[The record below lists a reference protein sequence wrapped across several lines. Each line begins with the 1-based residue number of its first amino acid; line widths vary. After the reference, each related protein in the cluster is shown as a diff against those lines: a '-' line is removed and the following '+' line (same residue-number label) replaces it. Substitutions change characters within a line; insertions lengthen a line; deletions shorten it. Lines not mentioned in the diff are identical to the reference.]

1 MKTKKTS
8 RAHIRRQIRK
18 ANRIARVDIEQ
29 PKRIRRRIILIILII
44 VFLVGEGFAL
54 VFAKK
59 AYEYNLSVDLAEEMV
74 IQLSLIDSALRTG
87 DRAVYDKAYAKFH
100 QQLLEFSQNNHV
112 RSHAQDLANR
122 LATYH
127 NILLD
132 NSELEE
138 IINLHTATM
147 KISNSANSVETQ
159 ALDSK
164 NIAQTKQDFEALLF
178 TLEQIQTPE
187 LAELKNKAID
197 MTKEYIAYL
206 NNAAVCIGVCASGT
220 IAEKQVQLQSL
231 IEKYLSDFEKL
242 DAEYSDPYN
251 PNLLIIELSK
261 YSKI

>member
-29 PKRIRRRIILIILII
+29 PKRIRRRVSLIILILAFI
-44 VFLVGEGFAL
+44 IGEGFAL
-54 VFAKK
+54 IFAKK
-59 AYEYNLSVDLAEEMV
+59 TYEHNISVDLAEEMV

-100 QQLLEFSQNNHV
+100 HQLLEFMQNNHV
-112 RSHAQDLANR
+112 RSHAQNLADR

-127 NILLD
+127 NALLD

-138 IINLHTATM
+138 IINLRTATM
-147 KISNSANSVETQ
+147 KISNSAKSVETLT
-159 ALDSK
+159 LDSK
-164 NIAQTKQDFEALLF
+164 NITQTKLDFEALLSS
-178 TLEQIQTPE
+178 LEQIQAPE

-220 IAEKQVQLQSL
+220 IAEKQVQLQGL
-231 IEKYLSDFEKL
+231 IEKYLADFEKL